1 MDLAKNIFK
10 LKQKENKATL
20 WSRAEEWVLPVAETK
35 EPEERQFVVD
45 AGASMH
51 MVSKKDLNSADL
63 ETMRTSRSPTMVMTA
78 NGEVL
83 AKEKAAVYV
92 KELDLFVTVMLLEET
107 PAVLSL
113 GKLCEDDGKTYH
125 WTSGRKPHL
134 TKNGKKIVCNISHD
148 VPFVVRGLS
157 TSSSTTPTP
166 TSAASSSQDSV
177 FDVKRYLEHP
187 EPERS
192 GSTSEELRET
202 RCIDQQKPNTR
213 IKMMDAKTQ
222 RKFGR

>member
-20 WSRAEEWVLPVAETK
+20 YSRAEEWVLPVAETK
-35 EPEERQFVVD
+35 EPEEREFVVD

-83 AKEKAAVYV
+83 AKEEATVYV

-107 PAVLSL
+107 PAVLSARMM
-113 GKLCEDDGKTYH
+113 GKLITGPAVKNHISPKMERKLFAIYH
-125 WTSGRKPHL
+125 TMCHS
-134 TKNGKKIVCNISHD
+134 
-148 VPFVVRGLS
+148 
-157 TSSSTTPTP
+157 
-166 TSAASSSQDSV
+166 
-177 FDVKRYLEHP
+177 
-187 EPERS
+187 
-192 GSTSEELRET
+192 
-202 RCIDQQKPNTR
+202 
-213 IKMMDAKTQ
+213 
-222 RKFGR
+222 